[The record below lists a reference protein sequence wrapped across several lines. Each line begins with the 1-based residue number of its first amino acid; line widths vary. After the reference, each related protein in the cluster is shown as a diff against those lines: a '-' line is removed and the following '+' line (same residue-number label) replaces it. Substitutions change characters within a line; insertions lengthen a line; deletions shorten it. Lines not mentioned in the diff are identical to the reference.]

1 MIGSTAR
8 DVGRRSIIARPMG
21 YRMRCMMG
29 RLKAC
34 AYCGR
39 IHSGPCE
46 QKPKRSKESTEI
58 TKLRTCRRWGETRQL
73 IYERDHYMCRVCL
86 AQGRITTG
94 KVEAHHIV
102 PLVENKE
109 LAYDIDNGI
118 TLCVKHHKAADR
130 GEIDRGRLRELVAEP
145 VSPPRGLKI
154 KKRTP

>member
-1 MIGSTAR
+1 
-8 DVGRRSIIARPMG
+8 
-21 YRMRCMMG
+21 MG

-130 GEIDRGRLRELVAEP
+130 GEIDRGRLRDLAVEP
-145 VSPPRGLKI
+145 VSPPRGLKK

>member
-1 MIGSTAR
+1 MWCI
-8 DVGRRSIIARPMG
+8 
-21 YRMRCMMG
+21 MG

-130 GEIDRGRLRELVAEP
+130 GEIDRDKLRELATGGQI
-145 VSPPRGLKI
+145 PPRGMAEAKTGFPNTTRSYTCI
-154 KKRTP
+154 KYSQNEKR